1 MSNQV
6 QFDTILGKFPDAKL
20 LHEQFGMPTFEASP
34 AQVHDLLSF
43 LKNEGY
49 GFLTTM
55 CGLHFPED
63 LGRELG
69 VMYQLH
75 DLPNNRRI
83 RVKTFFSIKT
93 PEIPTVTDLFASA
106 GWQERQEF
114 DFFGINFIG
123 HPDLRRIL
131 NVDDLDVFPMRKE
144 YRLEDGTRTDKDD
157 RYFGRDQH
165 EGRTFEH
172 RPDRVYLSEK
182 N

>member
-1 MSNQV
+1 MSNQE
-6 QFDTILGKFPDAKL
+6 QFDRILGQFPGAKL
-20 LHEQFGMPTFEASP
+20 LHEQFGLPTFEATT
-34 AQVHDLLSF
+34 ADIHELLAF
-43 LKNEGY
+43 LKKDGY
-49 GFLTTM
+49 GFLTTL
-55 CGLHFPED
+55 CGLHFPEKT
-63 LGRELG
+63 GAELG

-83 RVKTFFSIKT
+83 RVKAFFSIKN
-93 PEIPTVTDLFASA
+93 PQIPTVTDLFPAA

-114 DFFGINFIG
+114 DFFGIQFVG

-131 NVDDLDVFPMRKE
+131 NVEDLDVFPMRKE

-165 EGRTFEH
+165 EGRSFEH
-172 RPDRVYLSEK
+172 RPDRVYLAEK